1 MSYSTHIA
9 CAVVHHLGWQNGI
22 YTWIY
27 MWSDRENVCKRLC
40 RCFRNLPPVNQ
51 NNCTSGCEMFL
62 WRYFVRVTSIKYG
75 KPKNEHGAHTRNCI
89 SFFFNFFCPKVVP
102 HSMGFCRNFVFFS
115 LSRFHSRLNISYK
128 LIRTYIV

>member
-22 YTWIY
+22 YTDK
-27 MWSDRENVCKRLC
+27 MRSDRENVRKRLC

-51 NNCTSGCEMFL
+51 NNCSSGCEMFL
-62 WRYFVRVTSIKYG
+62 RRYFVRVTSIKYG

-89 SFFFNFFCPKVVP
+89 SFFLTFFAQKLFHIQWASVETL
-102 HSMGFCRNFVFFS
+102 FFFS